1 MDFDVNL
8 MHHDRCTLLR
18 VQGEIDVVSRPK
30 FEAAMF
36 DVIDTGVPLVVD
48 MRQVTFCDSTGLN
61 AIVAAN
67 RRAGERGTV
76 IALIALPERVR
87 RVFRITGIDK
97 FVPVHATLREAV
109 GALPSAAGP
118 ARSDPGPF

>member
-8 MHHDRCTLLR
+8 MHHDRCTLVRL
-18 VQGEIDVVSRPK
+18 QGEIDVVSRQQ
-30 FEAAMF
+30 FEKAMF
-36 DVIDTGVPLVVD
+36 DVIDTGVPVVVD

-67 RRAGERGTV
+67 RRARERGTV
-76 IALIALPERVR
+76 IALIALPERVQ

-97 FVPVHATLREAV
+97 FVPVYETLGGALN
-109 GALPSAAGP
+109 ALPSNAT
-118 ARSDPGPF
+118 S